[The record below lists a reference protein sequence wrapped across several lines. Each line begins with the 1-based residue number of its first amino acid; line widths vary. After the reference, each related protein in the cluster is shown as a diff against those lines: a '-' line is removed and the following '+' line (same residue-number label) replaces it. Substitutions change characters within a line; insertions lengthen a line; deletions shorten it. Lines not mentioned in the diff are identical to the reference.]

1 MAAQERAVSCRLTRA
16 TRPAPTMSHGL
27 RACRPLSSSHFPL
40 PVASLGLKAT
50 PGVKARPGLPWDGL
64 SWVLDVQTQGRGGW
78 GHQGYFRPV
87 PAVSGP
93 LGTSHL
99 DLEPG
104 ASKVI
109 LRGSPSTRGSQPSIN
124 VSLSGLKHKAAA
136 LLVSTS

>member
-1 MAAQERAVSCRLTRA
+1 MAAQERAVSCHLTRA
-16 TRPAPTMSHGL
+16 TRPAPRMPHGL

-64 SWVLDVQTQGRGGW
+64 SWVLDVQTQGRRGLGAP
-78 GHQGYFRPV
+78 GLLRRPV

-109 LRGSPSTRGSQPSIN
+109 PRGSPSTRGSQPDVRIQCLPLRIEAQS
-124 VSLSGLKHKAAA
+124 SCPAR
-136 LLVSTS
+136 